1 MWPGVED
8 HHNVAEN
15 EKCYVNLSRL
25 EQRVDRPRERCPQF
39 KSEISFPSHS
49 APHSPS
55 FHNIAISSLQRGLS
69 SSLHSFYTQHQD
81 FSIILS
87 LTVIFLSVSWSSW
100 AQTLMLARAWL
111 SLATLTSSSSARLST
126 PSKEEISSDTTFT
139 LSSSWEI
146 NLKKSQWVSINP
158 GLRLVTS
165 VHAFWVVRQRTQSY
179 WNWEH

>member
-15 EKCYVNLSRL
+15 EKCYVNLSRV

-55 FHNIAISSLQRGLS
+55 FHNIAISSLQCRLS

-87 LTVIFLSVSWSSW
+87 H
-100 AQTLMLARAWL
+100 R
-111 SLATLTSSSSARLST
+111 
-126 PSKEEISSDTTFT
+126 
-139 LSSSWEI
+139 
-146 NLKKSQWVSINP
+146 NLP
-158 GLRLVTS
+158 LRLLVVLGPHPDVGEGLVEPGHLDQQLLGAL
-165 VHAFWVVRQRTQSY
+165 VHPLQGGDLV
-179 WNWEH
+179 